1 MLAKLSSKGHLVIPK
16 SIRKALDLRPGTE
29 MHIEIA
35 DRKII
40 LEPVAQRSLI
50 DSLYGKYADADL
62 LTDLEAEHRQEL
74 DDEKPGR

>member
-1 MLAKLSSKGHLVIPK
+1 MLTKLSSKGQVVIPK

-29 MHIEIA
+29 MHIEVE

-40 LEPVAQRSLI
+40 IEPVALRSPI
-50 DSLYGKYADADL
+50 DALYGKYADADL